1 MLIVIFEVIIM
12 EIGLLVVIIKGK
24 IIMNMIIYFIVKIK
38 LK

>member
-12 EIGLLVVIIKGK
+12 EIGLLVVIIEGK
-24 IIMNMIIYFIVKIK
+24 IIMNMIIYFLVKIK

>member
-12 EIGLLVVIIKGK
+12 VIGLLVVIIEGK

>member
-12 EIGLLVVIIKGK
+12 EIGLLVVIIEGK

>member
-12 EIGLLVVIIKGK
+12 EMGLLVVIIKGK

>member
-1 MLIVIFEVIIM
+1 MLIVILEVIIM
-12 EIGLLVVIIKGK
+12 EIGLLVVIIEGK